1 MGKWVSR
8 VGAAGGGKSYQKT
21 RPTNYYA
28 LLIVIVALG
37 LLSVVLSRY
46 DYQHPAA
53 ATVTSGTPPAV
64 GTTWYAGV
72 NVEVCGVALS
82 PLAANTSTTSGLTM
96 KANNVLQ
103 ISPLSAADS
112 GSHATLGQFGAEY
125 PGLILNS
132 SEIGIPT
139 AAGTPN
145 PATTYHNGELCP
157 SNSKYPKQAGR
168 VVYAYWPNLSSS
180 KPVLTTNPSSIKLTQ
195 YLRVTLAFD
204 PQNVTPAAPSKTTVN
219 AMVVDQASVGTT
231 TTTAPVTTTTTGT
244 TTTTAPPTTT
254 TTTGTT
260 TTTAPVTTTT
270 TAKG

>member
-8 VGAAGGGKSYQKT
+8 VGAAGGGKTYRKT
-21 RPTNYYA
+21 RPSNYYA
-28 LLIVIVALG
+28 ALVVIVALG

-46 DYQHPAA
+46 DYQHPTAA
-53 ATVTSGTPPAV
+53 SVTSGTPPAV

-82 PLAANTSTTSGLTM
+82 ALSPNTSTTSGLTM
-96 KANNVLQ
+96 KATNVMQ

-112 GSHATLGQFGAEY
+112 GNHATLGQFGAEY
-125 PGLILNS
+125 PGLILDS
-132 SEIGIPT
+132 AELAIPT

-145 PATTYHNGELCP
+145 ATTTYHNGELCP

-168 VVYAYWPNLSSS
+168 VIYAYWPSLSTTT
-180 KPVLTTNPSSIKLTQ
+180 PTLTTNPSSIKLTQ

-204 PQNVTPAAPSKTTVN
+204 PKGVTPAAPSKNTVN
-219 AMVVDQASVGTT
+219 AMVVDQANVGTT
-231 TTTAPVTTTTTGT
+231 TTTTPSSTTTSPST
-244 TTTTAPPTTT
+244 
-254 TTTGTT
+254 
-260 TTTAPVTTTT
+260 TTTT